1 VNVVGSLSLLT
12 EVGLTAHA
20 VFLGVNDWRD
30 FSPGDGMITFVVAE
44 FLFMV
49 GQTIVAAVVSAVFV
63 RDQ

>member
-1 VNVVGSLSLLT
+1 MNVVGSLSN

-20 VFLGVNDWRD
+20 VFLGVYDWRD
-30 FSPGDGMITFVVAE
+30 FSPGDGIITFVVAE

-49 GQTIVAAVVSAVFV
+49 GQTIVVAVLSAVFV